1 MTMFDRNCRE
11 TFLTEKFVGYLNR
24 KMPPRNFTPE
34 VQADEMASLLRCL
47 VRFAPKN
54 GYEKWWSNF
63 EDRLD
68 EDAKTRAWPTAGEIK
83 AAAVAI
89 SGPCYRNIA
98 KGDEVDLLEVIAR
111 RMNAGEEVS
120 DAYLYGRSA
129 VELMESGK
137 VSEDQIQR
145 YRKELIHKLRK
156 TYDEATASARIAELT
171 DRHATAETTAREP
184 VEQRTL
190 PKVKPNLMV
199 GTEWDGLV

>member
-24 KMPPRNFTPE
+24 KVPPRNFTPE

-47 VRFAPKN
+47 MRFAPKN
-54 GYEKWWSNF
+54 GYEKWWPNF

-68 EDAKTRAWPTAGEIK
+68 EEAKTRAWPTGGEIK
-83 AAAVAI
+83 ATAVAI
-89 SGPCYRNIA
+89 SGPSYRYTA
-98 KGDEVDLLEVIAR
+98 KGDEVDILDVIAE
-111 RMNAGEEVS
+111 RMKAGEHVPE
-120 DAYLYGRSA
+120 AYVFGPSA
-129 VELMESGK
+129 VELKESGK

-145 YRKELIHKLRK
+145 YRKGLFYKLK
-156 TYDEATASARIAELT
+156 DTYGEATALAKIADLQARH
-171 DRHATAETTAREP
+171 DTAEAAAREP
-184 VEQRTL
+184 FTQQIL